1 MKLITSILA
10 LTVLTACATTPEIV
24 PIEPVK
30 TTITI
35 APAPKPSP
43 ISLKP
48 VEFRVITDKTKQS
61 LDSERVWYAITVKSY
76 ENLAYNTQELLRV
89 IREQNAAITYY
100 EGLYIGSN

>member
-10 LTVLTACATTPEIV
+10 LSLLTACASSPEIV
-24 PIEPVK
+24 PLEPVK
-30 TTITI
+30 TTITV

-43 ISLKP
+43 VSLKP
-48 VEFRVITDKTKQS
+48 IEFKVITEKTRVS

-89 IREQNAAITYY
+89 IREQKAAINYY
-100 EGLYIGSN
+100 EGLYLDTN